1 MPRGWLVL
9 CVCCVGCLTE
19 DDGGVA
25 GVESGVVYGAL
36 CGEGGARVG
45 ASCDS
50 VLVLI
55 DLRNLLL

>member
-1 MPRGWLVL
+1 M

>member
-1 MPRGWLVL
+1 MVSVCL
-9 CVCCVGCLTE
+9 CCVGCRIE

-25 GVESGVVYGAL
+25 GVESGVVYRVM
-36 CGEGGARVG
+36 CEGGGGERVG

>member
-1 MPRGWLVL
+1 MVSVCL
-9 CVCCVGCLTE
+9 CCVGCRIE

-25 GVESGVVYGAL
+25 GVESGVVYRVM
-36 CGEGGARVG
+36 CEGGGERVG